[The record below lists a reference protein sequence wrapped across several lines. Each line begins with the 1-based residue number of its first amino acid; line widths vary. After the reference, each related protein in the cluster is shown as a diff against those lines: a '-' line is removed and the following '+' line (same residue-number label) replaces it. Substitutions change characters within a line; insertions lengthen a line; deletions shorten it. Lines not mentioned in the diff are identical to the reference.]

1 MQQQASR
8 SIRIE
13 VKPSHNCTSDE
24 GLLRS
29 ESGRGQ
35 MRYISADEIAEAF
48 EAYRNGITLDH
59 IAGHLRITVAELRL
73 VLGLPALA
81 VDSEV
86 AR

>member
-1 MQQQASR
+1 
-8 SIRIE
+8 
-13 VKPSHNCTSDE
+13 
-24 GLLRS
+24 
-29 ESGRGQ
+29 